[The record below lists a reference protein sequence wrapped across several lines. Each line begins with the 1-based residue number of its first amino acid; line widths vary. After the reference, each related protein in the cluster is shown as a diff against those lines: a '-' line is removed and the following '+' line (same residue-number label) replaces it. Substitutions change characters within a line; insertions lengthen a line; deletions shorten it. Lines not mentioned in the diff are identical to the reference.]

1 MEHKHNTESHQRS
14 SLERSNVE
22 LGDMNEH
29 PISINIERLPEEN
42 KEGQG
47 DQLPKFSLTKGY

>member
-1 MEHKHNTESHQRS
+1 MEHKHNIESHQRS

-29 PISINIERLPEEN
+29 SISINIERLPEEN

-47 DQLPKFSLTKGY
+47 DQLLKYNSTKRY

>member
-22 LGDMNEH
+22 LGDMNEL

-47 DQLPKFSLTKGY
+47 DQLLKLNSTEGY

>member
-14 SLERSNVE
+14 SLECSNAE
-22 LGDMNEH
+22 LGDMNEQ
-29 PISINIERLPEEN
+29 PISINVENRQEGN

-47 DQLPKFSLTKGY
+47 DQ

>member
-47 DQLPKFSLTKGY
+47 DQLPKFS

>member
-22 LGDMNEH
+22 LGDMNEL
-29 PISINIERLPEEN
+29 PISINIERLPEE
-42 KEGQG
+42 KREGQG
-47 DQLPKFSLTKGY
+47 DQLFKLNSTEGY

>member
-22 LGDMNEH
+22 LGYMNEH

-42 KEGQG
+42 NKGQG
-47 DQLPKFSLTKGY
+47 DQLLKLNSTEVY

>member
-14 SLERSNVE
+14 SLECSNVE
-22 LGDMNEH
+22 LGDINEQ
-29 PISINIERLPEEN
+29 PLLVNTRSPQRGN

-47 DQLPKFSLTKGY
+47 DQYIFII